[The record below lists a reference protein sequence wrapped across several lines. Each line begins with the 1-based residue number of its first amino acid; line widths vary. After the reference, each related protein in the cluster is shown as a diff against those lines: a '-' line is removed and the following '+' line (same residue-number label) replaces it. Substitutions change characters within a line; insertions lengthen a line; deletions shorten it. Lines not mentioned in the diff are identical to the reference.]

1 MNNKLMKNNPKK
13 TIETK
18 TNLTPYQALINLRDT
33 FRHKSDRI
41 SYIGQALGML
51 GLLDASSKIEESL
64 NAMEEE
70 LTLLEQAIQD
80 DLSRQVQSANEHSA
94 NMLNAALVG
103 IKSTKGKTK
112 HE

>member
-1 MNNKLMKNNPKK
+1 MNNNPKK
-13 TIETK
+13 PAETK
-18 TNLTPYQALINLRDT
+18 PPLTPHQALINLRDT

-51 GLLDASSKIEESL
+51 GLLDASIKIEESL
-64 NAMEEE
+64 NAIEEE
-70 LTLLEQAIQD
+70 ITLLEQAIQD

-94 NMLNAALVG
+94 NMLNAALAG
-103 IKSTKGKTK
+103 IKIAKGNTK